1 MEQAG
6 SAGSSHFSNNHQLV
20 QVLSAEPMTHS
31 LSALRHG
38 SGPASTGFLPHLSY
52 VPTLLPGWDH
62 LLEPQEMIHVIYK
75 VHAGEIYSPY
85 QKEEG
90 GGGEGGGRKVILSW
104 LCSL

>member
-62 LLEPQEMIHVIYK
+62 LLEPQEMIHAIYK
-75 VHAGEIYSPY
+75 VHAGELYNLVTRRRNA
-85 QKEEG
+85 EN
-90 GGGEGGGRKVILSW
+90 
-104 LCSL
+104 SLF